1 MQRLDKI
8 KNLASE
14 EMKTKKDPR
23 SEIITNQDAPENKI
37 GVGEE
42 VQVRG
47 TKRIC
52 SCNYFGAHNCVD
64 VGGDVG

>member
-8 KNLASE
+8 KTLGE
-14 EMKTKKDPR
+14 EKVKTKKDPR

-47 TKRIC
+47 TKRMLRDK
-52 SCNYFGAHNCVD
+52 SKTATWY
-64 VGGDVG
+64 

>member
-8 KNLASE
+8 KNLASQ

-37 GVGEE
+37 GVCEE

-47 TKRIC
+47 TKRMLRDK
-52 SCNYFGAHNCVD
+52 SKTATWY
-64 VGGDVG
+64 

>member
-8 KNLASE
+8 KTLGE
-14 EMKTKKDPR
+14 EKVKTKKDPR
-23 SEIITNQDAPENKI
+23 SEIITNQDAPINKI

-47 TKRIC
+47 TKRMLRDK
-52 SCNYFGAHNCVD
+52 SKTATWY
-64 VGGDVG
+64 